1 MDVDSVG
8 LEGYRPDR
16 WFEDYME
23 TSLWGMSSLQ
33 MQCLDVHWLL
43 GQINQHHNGIYRT
56 GDHVISISSWL
67 SLQRH
72 SLHTIVRYMVGRCRL
87 SRTELN
93 NFDDGS
99 IQNEISTEK
108 QNHLAW

>member
-43 GQINQHHNGIYRT
+43 GHINQHHNGM
-56 GDHVISISSWL
+56 
-67 SLQRH
+67 
-72 SLHTIVRYMVGRCRL
+72 IVRYMVGRCRL